1 MATYMPCERLTGSN
15 DLLVMINP
23 SNNNRF
29 IPLTQERISLWAR
42 AIVVNKEVTFAN
54 PPNSLPFDFITADE
68 YHSKY
73 QGGRSSS
80 PQRSTSQNH
89 IGAGS
94 PQTPQG
100 TAGDQAINNST
111 PFANLNELFA
121 NHPNLLPVLH
131 FNAMHLGGN
140 ASESHGCSSVPAFPP
155 GAQTHGFPIST
166 YSNNPAPPSS
176 PAPSDGNL
184 DLDDYLRYCHV
195 NIGCQIVKDA
205 FDTLGISHYTDFENF
220 EVAELQEAGLKL
232 ANARA
237 LKMNMK
243 KYARHL
249 RSIRRRT
256 K

>member
-1 MATYMPCERLTGSN
+1 
-15 DLLVMINP
+15 MINP

-73 QGGRSSS
+73 QGGRSGS

-121 NHPNLLPVLH
+121 NHPNLLPVSH
-131 FNAMHLGGN
+131 FNAMHLGGYMGGPMN
-140 ASESHGCSSVPAFPP
+140 WMAAPP
-155 GAQTHGFPIST
+155 PWAMAGFAPNMMHA
-166 YSNNPAPPSS
+166 YAGMPPNPMAPPSS

>member
-1 MATYMPCERLTGSN
+1 MAG
-15 DLLVMINP
+15 
-23 SNNNRF
+23 
-29 IPLTQERISLWAR
+29 
-42 AIVVNKEVTFAN
+42 FAPN
-54 PPNSLPFDFITADE
+54 MMHAYAGMPPNP
-68 YHSKY
+68 
-73 QGGRSSS
+73 
-80 PQRSTSQNH
+80 
-89 IGAGS
+89 
-94 PQTPQG
+94 
-100 TAGDQAINNST
+100 
-111 PFANLNELFA
+111 
-121 NHPNLLPVLH
+121 
-131 FNAMHLGGN
+131 M
-140 ASESHGCSSVPAFPP
+140 
-155 GAQTHGFPIST
+155 
-166 YSNNPAPPSS
+166 APPSS